1 MSSTPWLALLLGTT
15 LLVGCAGPE
24 PYDMVDDAAPKPLPS
39 PGESDAVSEPT
50 SPDDRTLARG
60 EARLSVSARSAL
72 QRRLGTV
79 HYVVRD
85 AADEVVAGG
94 DQEAASG
101 NVDQLALELA
111 LPAGN
116 DLRLELTATTLGAEA
131 STCSASVGP
140 FSLEEASE
148 ASFEVFVWRCDGAS
162 GAAAPEPECYWLA
175 DWIGVTRTSA
185 AIGELIGVSAAGHD
199 AAGDPAQFSWSTTA
213 PETGRFTDARAANTS
228 FRCAAPHVAVPLSVA
243 MSDGQCQ
250 SRFTKLVS
258 CR

>member
-1 MSSTPWLALLLGTT
+1 MPCLSVLLGALLM
-15 LLVGCAGPE
+15 VGCGSE
-24 PYDMVDDAAPKPLPS
+24 QYDPADDAAPTRLPEPNAGDAASKPARPR
-39 PGESDAVSEPT
+39 
-50 SPDDRTLARG
+50 DRTLARG
-60 EARLSVSARSAL
+60 EATLSVSARSAL
-72 QRRLGTV
+72 QRRLGAV

-85 AADEVVAGG
+85 AADRVVAGG
-94 DQEAASG
+94 EQEAESG
-101 NVDQLALELA
+101 NVDELALELP
-111 LPAGN
+111 LTAGN
-116 DLRLELTATTLGAEA
+116 DLRLELTATTLGVEA

-140 FSLEEASE
+140 FSIEEGSR
-148 ASFEVFVWRCDGAS
+148 ASFEVFVWRCDGSS

-199 AAGDPAQFSWSTTA
+199 AAGEPARFSWSTTA
-213 PETGRFTDARAANTS
+213 PESGRFADDRAADTS

-250 SRFTKLVS
+250 SRFTQLVS

>member
-1 MSSTPWLALLLGTT
+1 MSSATWLSLLFGTT
-15 LLVGCAGPE
+15 LLIGCAGPE
-24 PYDMVDDAAPKPLPS
+24 PYDSVDDAGPSRLPS
-39 PGESDAVSEPT
+39 PSASDAVAAPT
-50 SPDDRTLARG
+50 SPAERTLARG
-60 EARLSVSARSAL
+60 EAMLSVSARSAL

-79 HYVVRD
+79 HYVVHD
-85 AADEVVAGG
+85 AANEVVAGG
-94 DQEAASG
+94 DQEATSG
-101 NVDQLALELA
+101 SVEELALDLA
-111 LPAGN
+111 LPAGD
-116 DLRLELTATTLGAEA
+116 DLRLELTATTWGVEA

-140 FSLEEASE
+140 FSVEEGSQ

-199 AAGDPAQFSWSTTA
+199 AAGEPAQFSWSTTA
-213 PETGRFTDARAANTS
+213 PETGHFTDAHAANTS

-250 SRFTKLVS
+250 SRFTTLVS